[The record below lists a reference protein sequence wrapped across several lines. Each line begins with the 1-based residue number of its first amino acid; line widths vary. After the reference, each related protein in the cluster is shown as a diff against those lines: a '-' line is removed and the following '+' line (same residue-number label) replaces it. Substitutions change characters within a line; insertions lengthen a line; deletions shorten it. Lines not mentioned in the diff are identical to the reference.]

1 MSSKELNIKIILIGD
16 SNVGKTTILLNYVQ
30 NEFNEDMIHTVGLE
44 NKVKIMNIRG
54 FRAKVQIWDTA
65 GQEKYNSLSQ
75 QFFRNVD
82 GILLVFDLTNKD
94 SFNNIKKWLNEI
106 KANSDH
112 SIKKLLVG
120 NKADMKDKIKVS
132 KTMIDNF
139 CNDKKIEYM
148 EVSAKDNESISKAFD
163 TLIKKIIGKR
173 TNDEILADFGIND
186 NDKTL
191 SLSTSTINNYLTGK
205 NKKKCC

>member
-139 CNDKKIEYM
+139 CNEKKLKYM
-148 EVSAKDNESISKAFD
+148 EVSAKNNQNVSNAFE
-163 TLIKKIIGKR
+163 TLINEIIGNR
-173 TNDEILADFGIND
+173 TNEEILADFGISD
-186 NDKTL
+186 HTL
-191 SLSTSTINNYLTGK
+191 SLSNSTINYLTGPK
-205 NKKKCC
+205 KKKCC

>member
-16 SNVGKTTILLNYVQ
+16 TNVGKTTILLNYIQ
-30 NEFNEDMIHTVGLE
+30 NDFNENMIHTVGLE
-44 NKVKIMNIRG
+44 NRVKIMNIRG

-65 GQEKYNSLSQ
+65 GQERYNSLSQ

-82 GILLVFDLTNKD
+82 GILLVFDLSNKD

-120 NKADMKDKIKVS
+120 NKSDMKDKIKVS
-132 KTMIDNF
+132 KSMIDNF
-139 CNDKKIEYM
+139 CNDKKLKYV

-163 TLIKKIIGKR
+163 TLINKIIGKR
-173 TNDEILADFGIND
+173 TNDEILDEFGIND

-191 SLSTSTINNYLTGK
+191 SLSTSTINHYLSG